1 MLGKYSRY
9 VGYAC
14 IILALVAGYKLAPAV
29 LIPLLALVSTLF
41 MVRSRM
47 DINKDEMRHAP
58 PNRLIEGAFLFAVQ
72 LMIIFVAY
80 LLGYFAG
87 SEGGAYFVD
96 FLSGN
101 RG

>member
-14 IILALVAGYKLAPAV
+14 IVLALIAGFKLATAA

-41 MVRSRM
+41 MVRSRI
-47 DINKDEMRHAP
+47 DINKTEMRHAP
-58 PNRLIEGAFLFAVQ
+58 PNRLIEGAFLFATQ
-72 LMIIFVAY
+72 LMIIFIAY

-87 SEGGAYFVD
+87 SEGGAYFVN

>member
-1 MLGKYSRY
+1 MLGKYSKF

-14 IILALVAGYKLAPAV
+14 IIMAAIAGFKLASAV

-47 DINKDEMRHAP
+47 DISKTERRHAP
-58 PNRLIEGAFLFAVQ
+58 PNRLIEGAFLFATQ
-72 LMIIFVAY
+72 LMIIFIAY

-96 FLSGN
+96 FMSGN